1 MKPVPRFI
9 VIDSANTLAL
19 GVGDTEKEAIAA
31 AAKWLD
37 TPKRVT
43 IHDMNPKGYSKRQVI
58 LSEDGIIGEK
68 KKIDDDDEDG
78 HPMGQSG

>member
-1 MKPVPRFI
+1 MKPIPPYLVL
-9 VIDSANTLAL
+9 DSSNSLTL
-19 GVGDTEKEAIAA
+19 GVGNSEKEAVDA
-31 AAKWLD
+31 AAKHLD
-37 TPKRVT
+37 GPKRVT
-43 IHDMNPKGYSKRQVI
+43 IHDMNPSGYSKRQVI